1 MIKNKDILEKVKK
14 IIEIGNIKD
23 RRIIKN
29 IIGYGFE
36 KRKIETREKEERDK
50 LSISLAIME
59 SLGDLFL
66 YKKTSIEK
74 YMVNAM
80 SDANFSIVEEQYKI
94 GTKRVDFAYPEQKLA
109 VECDGYKWHKY
120 DKKQIEKDIER
131 DKYLA
136 KKGWRVLHFSGVQ
149 IRRNI
154 EGCIKEIKR
163 ALFIK

>member
-1 MIKNKDILEKVKK
+1 MKNKDILEKVEK

-36 KRKIETREKEERDK
+36 KRKIETREKEDRDK
-50 LSISLAIME
+50 LSISLAVME
-59 SLGDLFL
+59 SLGDLFI
-66 YKKTSIEK
+66 YEKTPIEK
-74 YMVNAM
+74 YLANAIINT
-80 SDANFSIVEEQYKI
+80 DIPIAEEQYKI
-94 GTKRVDFAYPEQKLA
+94 GTKKVDFAYPEQKLA
-109 VECDGYKWHKY
+109 VECDGYKWHKQ
-120 DKKQIEKDIER
+120 DKEQIEKDIER

-163 ALFIK
+163 ALFVE

>member
-1 MIKNKDILEKVKK
+1 MIKNKDILEKVKRIIKIGKIKDRK
-14 IIEIGNIKD
+14 IIE
-23 RRIIKN
+23 N
-29 IIGYGFE
+29 IISYEFK
-36 KRKIETREKEERDK
+36 KRNIETREKEKNDK

-59 SLGDLFL
+59 SLGDLL
-66 YKKTSIEK
+66 IYKNTPIER
-74 YMVNAM
+74 YMANAM
-80 SDANFSIVEEQYKI
+80 SNVDLPIVEEQYKV

-109 VECDGYKWHKY
+109 VECDGYKWHKQ
-120 DKKQIEKDIER
+120 DKEQIEKDIER

-154 EGCIKEIKR
+154 KGCINEIKE

>member
-1 MIKNKDILEKVKK
+1 MKNKDILEKVKRIVEVGK
-14 IIEIGNIKD
+14 VRDKKTIEDIA
-23 RRIIKN
+23 
-29 IIGYGFE
+29 GYGFK

-59 SLGDLFL
+59 SLGDLFI

-74 YMVNAM
+74 CMANAM
-80 SDANFSIVEEQYKI
+80 INTNLPIVEEQYEI
-94 GTKRVDFAYPEQKLA
+94 GTKRVDFAYPAQKLA
-109 VECDGYKWHKY
+109 VECDGYKWHKQ
-120 DKKQIEKDIER
+120 DKGQIEKDIER

-154 EGCIKEIKR
+154 EGCIKEIKE

>member
-1 MIKNKDILEKVKK
+1 MIKNKDILEKVEK

-29 IIGYGFE
+29 IISYGFE

-59 SLGDLFL
+59 SLGDLFI

-74 YMVNAM
+74 YMANAM
-80 SDANFSIVEEQYKI
+80 SDTDLPIVEEQYKI

-109 VECDGYKWHKY
+109 VECDGYKWHKQ
-120 DKKQIEKDIER
+120 DKEQIEKDIER